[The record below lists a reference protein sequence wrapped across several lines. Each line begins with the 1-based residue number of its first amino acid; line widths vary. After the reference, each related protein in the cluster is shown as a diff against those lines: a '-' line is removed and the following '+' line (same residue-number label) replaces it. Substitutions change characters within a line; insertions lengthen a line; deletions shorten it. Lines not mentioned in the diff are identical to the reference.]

1 MPFPSHQALTLM
13 PLLRQAAIRSLQ
25 TATFSC
31 RFSVCKL
38 FSITVSPV
46 SDSIFQSP
54 RLHDTIRYYGDI
66 FSHLIHSSN
75 PPPGLTV
82 TLQGSCHGQQQ
93 ECPSHSCSWEMQY
106 SSKPGYMHSPIEQG
120 NICPSASGAPY
131 SFCGTAVLHAER

>member
-1 MPFPSHQALTLM
+1 MAALTLM

-66 FSHLIHSSN
+66 FSHQRKCLIITH
-75 PPPGLTV
+75 
-82 TLQGSCHGQQQ
+82 LQNYGG
-93 ECPSHSCSWEMQY
+93 PS
-106 SSKPGYMHSPIEQG
+106 
-120 NICPSASGAPY
+120 
-131 SFCGTAVLHAER
+131 